1 MGKLMGYVEIIHK
14 DGSGIRIDE
23 QGVKEATFDIC
34 SKCGEVKDMINGFT
48 VGFHGLSLL
57 WVCVDC
63 KGVVHL

>member
-1 MGKLMGYVEIIHK
+1 MGYVEIIHK

-23 QGVKEATFDIC
+23 QGINETTFDTC
-34 SKCGEVKDMINGFT
+34 GKCGEFKDMANGFT

-63 KGVVHL
+63 TGLVQL